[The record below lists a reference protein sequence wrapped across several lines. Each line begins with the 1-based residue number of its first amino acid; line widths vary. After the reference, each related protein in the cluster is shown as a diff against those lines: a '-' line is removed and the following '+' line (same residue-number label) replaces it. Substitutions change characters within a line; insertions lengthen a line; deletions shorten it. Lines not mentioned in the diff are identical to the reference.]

1 MGKEGFSPLDALSP
15 LDGRYRTMVQ
25 DLTGYFS
32 EGALIRF
39 RVLVEV
45 EWLRLLTERAEI
57 DRVRP
62 LTSSEE
68 HLLDALVANFDDTQA
83 ERVKAIE
90 KVTRH
95 DVKAVEYYLRERLEV
110 TSLADLREYIHFCCT
125 SEDVNNLAYSLMLK
139 HGIEQIW
146 TPIARDLLDQVV
158 NLASQTRDVAMLAR
172 THGQAATPTTMG
184 KELAVFVY
192 RWQRQLAQ
200 LGQAEYLG
208 KFNGAVGNFN
218 AHVAAY
224 PDAPWEEIARQFVER
239 LGLTYNPLTT
249 QIESHDFLAEIF
261 HALIRF
267 NTITLDFV
275 RDMWTYISL
284 GYFKQKV
291 VGHEVGSSAMPHK
304 VNPIDFENAEANL
317 GISTTLLDHLAT
329 KLPVSRLQ
337 RDLSDSSA
345 LRNVGVALGH
355 AVVALK
361 STQTGLTK
369 IAVNRQVIEQD
380 LIDAWEVLAEAIQTV
395 MRNVGYDNPYD
406 RLKQL
411 TRGTTITADEIRG
424 FIDSLDLPA
433 ADKERLR
440 GLTPAGYIGLASE
453 LVRHVE
459 GEKFPP
465 APPLPLAAREGE
477 RQ

>member
-1 MGKEGFSPLDALSP
+1 
-15 LDGRYRTMVQ
+15 
-25 DLTGYFS
+25 
-32 EGALIRF
+32 
-39 RVLVEV
+39 
-45 EWLRLLTERAEI
+45 
-57 DRVRP
+57 
-62 LTSSEE
+62 
-68 HLLDALVANFDDTQA
+68 
-83 ERVKAIE
+83 
-90 KVTRH
+90 
-95 DVKAVEYYLRERLEV
+95 
-110 TSLADLREYIHFCCT
+110 
-125 SEDVNNLAYSLMLK
+125 
-139 HGIEQIW
+139 
-146 TPIARDLLDQVV
+146 IARDLLDQVV